1 MPLKSINPATGQD
14 LKEYELHTADQVER
28 LLSGATEAFRTWR
41 NTPFAARAE
50 HMVRAAAILR
60 DRQDHWGEIMARE
73 MGKPITQ
80 GRAEAQKCAWVCE
93 YYAEHAVEFLQNDLV
108 GTDADLSYV
117 RYEPLGPIL
126 AVMPWN
132 YPFWQVFRFAAP
144 GLMAGNV
151 GLLSHA
157 PNVPECALA
166 IEEIFTDAGFP
177 AGVFQTLFVDIEATH
192 ALIRDPRVKAVTMT
206 GSVRAGKSVA
216 EAAGREIKKTVLEL
230 GGSDPFIILA
240 EADINRAAEVGAGA
254 RCLNSGQSCI
264 AAKRFIVVE
273 NHLQQ
278 FTERLVELM
287 GNRQVGDPMEADV
300 RIGPQARQDLLE
312 NLHRQVTESVEQG
325 AELLLGGA
333 PLERA
338 GYFYPPTVLANVQ
351 KGMPAYHEEI
361 FGPVAAIIPAKDDAE
376 AIRLANDTDYGLG
389 ASLWCADLEKA
400 ERHTGELEAGSVFVN
415 GLVKSDPRLPFGGV
429 KQSGYGRELGVHGIR
444 EFVNVKTVWIGK

>member
-1 MPLKSINPATGQD
+1 MSLKSINPATGKT
-14 LKEYELHTADQVER
+14 LKEYALHTSEGVEQK
-28 LLSGATEAFRTWR
+28 LALASEAFQPWR
-41 NTPFAARAE
+41 NTPFAVRARHMARAAE
-50 HMVRAAAILR
+50 ILR
-60 DRQDHWGEIMARE
+60 DRQDHWGEIMTKE

-80 GRAEAQKCAWVCE
+80 GRGEAKKCAWVCE
-93 YYAEHAVEFLQNDLV
+93 YYAEYAVEFLQNDLV

-117 RYEPLGPIL
+117 RYEPLGPVL
-126 AVMPWN
+126 AIMPWN

-166 IEEIFTDAGFP
+166 IEEIFREAGFP
-177 AGVFQTLFVDIEATH
+177 EGVFQSLFVDIEATH
-192 ALIRDPRVKAVTMT
+192 ALIKDPRVKAVTLT

-230 GGSDPFIILA
+230 GGSDPFIIL
-240 EADINRAAEVGAGA
+240 EDADLSRAAEVGTGA

-273 NHLQQ
+273 KHLQR
-278 FTERLVELM
+278 FTDRLVELM
-287 GNRQVGDPMEADV
+287 SNRKVGDPMAEEV
-300 RIGPQARQDLLE
+300 QIGPQARQDLLE

-333 PLERA
+333 PLDRE
-338 GYFYPPTVLANVQ
+338 GYFYPPTVLGAVGQ
-351 KGMPAYHEEI
+351 GMPAYDEEI
-361 FGPVAAIIPAKDDAE
+361 FGPVAAVIPAKDDAE
-376 AIRLANDTDYGLG
+376 AIRVANDTNYGLG
-389 ASLWCADLEKA
+389 ASLWSADLKKA
-400 ERHTGELEAGSVFVN
+400 ERLTGELEAGNVFVN
-415 GLVKSDPRLPFGGV
+415 GLVKSDPRLPFGGI